1 MVYTDI
7 GRLTVEKRN
16 KYFNELVTDRRV
28 GIPFCQL
35 GEFLLYCYWKG
46 IHPELGSYSIMS
58 EVQWLKIND

>member
-7 GRLTVEKRN
+7 GRLKVEKRN
-16 KYFNELVTDRRV
+16 EYFNELIETKRI

-46 IHPELGSYSIMS
+46 IKPKLAHYSIIS
-58 EVQWLKIND
+58 EVQWLTID

>member
-16 KYFNELVTDRRV
+16 EYFHELIQEKRV

-35 GEFLLYCYWKG
+35 GEFLLYCYWKDV
-46 IHPELGSYSIMS
+46 HPKLDDYSRIS
-58 EVQWLKIND
+58 EIQWLTID

>member
-16 KYFNELVTDRRV
+16 EYFNELIETKRV

-35 GEFLLYCYWKG
+35 GEFLLYCYWKDVK
-46 IHPELGSYSIMS
+46 PSLSTYSRIS
-58 EVQWLKIND
+58 EVQWLTIK